1 MVYKKII
8 KVKEK
13 SFNLSYRSLKSI
25 GSMQSYVHLKI
36 AKKTKMSDFE
46 QIYIIHKIL
55 IGICHFLRV
64 LNARNFAQDRPFLTI
79 LILN

>member
-1 MVYKKII
+1 
-8 KVKEK
+8 
-13 SFNLSYRSLKSI
+13 
-25 GSMQSYVHLKI
+25 MQSYVHLKI